1 MEQRSNGF
9 IRSIMT
15 TTVTIVGAGLGG
27 LTLARVLYVHGIPA
41 AIYEA
46 EPSAE
51 TRTQGGQLDIHEH
64 NGQLALKAAG
74 LTDAFRAIIHE
85 GAEAMRMLDPHGTV
99 LLEER
104 DDGTGRRPEVLRGD
118 LRRILI
124 ESLPGET
131 IQWGRKLA
139 GVSALGDGRY
149 ELTFADGSTV
159 TTSLLVGADG
169 AWSKVR
175 PLLSDAKPEYVGTM
189 FVETYLHDADE
200 RHPATAEAVGDGA
213 MYALTP
219 GKGIVAHREAG
230 NILHTYVELNRP
242 AEWIAGIDFTD
253 AAAATARVAAEF
265 DGWAPELTALI
276 TGGDTAPVPRTI
288 YALPDGHRW
297 DRVPGVTLLG
307 DAAHLM
313 PPAGEGANLAMLDGA
328 ELGKAIAAHAG
339 DIEAALSAY
348 EEALF
353 PRSESEY
360 ADAHEILEFCLGDRA
375 PFGLIEFFT
384 GAPAR
389 SAMPAA
395 ALCQPAEHPQHEQVD
410 QTDEHE
416 SRALKQQLRLCA
428 GFWHG
433 TGKLIILPGR
443 KDMHC
448 PAMQSRLIAPAR

>member
-1 MEQRSNGF
+1 MEQRSNRLM
-9 IRSIMT
+9 RSIMT
-15 TTVTIVGAGLGG
+15 TPVTIVGAGLGG
-27 LTLARVLYVHGIPA
+27 LTLARVLHVHGIPA
-41 AIYEA
+41 TIYEA
-46 EPSAE
+46 EPSAQ

-64 NGQLALKAAG
+64 NGQLALEAAG
-74 LTDAFRAIIHE
+74 LTD
-85 GAEAMRMLDPHGTV
+85 GG
-99 LLEER
+99 
-104 DDGTGRRPEVLRGD
+104 RPEVLRGD
-118 LRRILI
+118 LRQILI
-124 ESLPGET
+124 ESLPAET

-159 TTSLLVGADG
+159 TTSVLVGADG

-175 PLLSDAKPEYVGTM
+175 PLLSDAQPEYVGTT
-189 FVETYLHDADE
+189 FIETYLYDADA

-253 AAAATARVAAEF
+253 AAAATARIAAEF
-265 DGWAPELTALI
+265 DGWAPALTALI
-276 TGGDTAPVPRTI
+276 TGGETAPVPRTI

-328 ELGKAIAAHAG
+328 ELGKALAAHPG
-339 DIEAALSAY
+339 DIEAALTAY

-360 ADAHEILEFCLGDRA
+360 ADAQEILDLCLGDRA
-375 PFGLIEFFT
+375 PFGLIAFFT
-384 GAPAR
+384 GAP
-389 SAMPAA
+389 
-395 ALCQPAEHPQHEQVD
+395 
-410 QTDEHE
+410 
-416 SRALKQQLRLCA
+416 
-428 GFWHG
+428 
-433 TGKLIILPGR
+433 
-443 KDMHC
+443 
-448 PAMQSRLIAPAR
+448 